1 MKTEKTLHQ
10 QPTQGNSNWKNILTP
25 AVIRYFKVAL
35 FTFIGIFILWLI
47 TRNQDISKIWHEFR
61 NANFFWIL
69 LALTSNIISH
79 IVRAVRWNL
88 LISPVG
94 EKPKTST
101 TFYALMTGYLANL
114 AVPRLGEITRCV
126 TLARYSKVP
135 FNALAGTVV
144 AERVFDMVT
153 LLGLIF
159 LTIIF
164 QFNFLREFL
173 DQYIFT
179 PFTGLVG
186 GNLWVLIIA
195 GLVVMFLFLLFL
207 RYLKGIN
214 SQNMSFSGKL
224 KRQAIGFWKGL
235 ISLVYLK
242 HKFQFLFLSLL
253 IWFLYFL
260 MVYLVFFALPGTSFL
275 GVADGFT
282 ILTMGSLG
290 VVAPVPGGVG
300 TYHFIVIATMTELLS
315 VNLEAATSY
324 AYITHAVQ
332 TLIVLVLGGLS
343 YLILSMKFK
352 LKKKQSLAESENS
365 HLTQ

>member
-1 MKTEKTLHQ
+1 MKTTKTEQQ
-10 QPTQGNSNWKNILTP
+10 QPIPNKKTRKSILSPT
-25 AVIRYFKVAL
+25 AIRYFKVAL

-47 TRNQDISKIWHEFR
+47 TRNQDISKIWDEFR
-61 NANFFWIL
+61 NANFFWIS
-69 LALTSNIISH
+69 LALLSNIVSH
-79 IVRAVRWNL
+79 VIRAIRWNL
-88 LISPVG
+88 LISPIG
-94 EKPKTST
+94 EAPKTST

-135 FNALAGTVV
+135 FNGLAGTVV

-164 QFNFLREFL
+164 QFVLLKEFL
-173 DQYIFT
+173 NKYVFT
-179 PFTGLVG
+179 PFLGLIG
-186 GNLWVLIIA
+186 GNILVLIIV
-195 GLVVMFLFLLFL
+195 GLVAMFLFLLFL

-224 KRQAIGFWKGL
+224 KRQIMGFWKGL

-275 GVADGFT
+275 GVAAGFT

-324 AYITHAVQ
+324 AYITHAAQ
-332 TLIVLVLGGLS
+332 TIIVLVFGGFS

-352 LKKKQSLAESENS
+352 AKKAQVYMEEESANP
-365 HLTQ
+365 H